1 MVHHQS
7 EMESVLLEF
16 LVLVFM
22 ALLQLKDIVDKFE
35 YQDTSLQQG
44 SSNSEDRRVLKN
56 HHFWC
61 LQSII

>member
-16 LVLVFM
+16 FVLVFR
-22 ALLQLKDIVDKFE
+22 AQLQLKDIVDKFE

-44 SSNSEDRRVLKN
+44 SSNSEDRRVYNN

-61 LQSII
+61 LQGII